1 MADPRPDPRKV
12 IQWNRIQGVR
22 ARIALAVATA
32 LGAGLVPKAPGTAG
46 TLVAIPLAYFTAAW
60 SWPPRVALWFFIT
73 LIGTWSAKELDER
86 MGTGDHQSICIDEVL
101 GYGIA
106 AWTAG
111 TEPVALGVAFVLF
124 RFFDIVKPWPV
135 RQIDRWSKKNASPWR
150 GGFGVMADD
159 IVAGIQA
166 LLVLLLL
173 QRLGVFPT
181 GTPG

>member
-1 MADPRPDPRKV
+1 MADPRKV
-12 IQWNRIQGVR
+12 IDWNRIQGAR

-46 TLVAIPLAYFTAAW
+46 TIAAIPLAYLTAAW
-60 SWPPRVALWFFIT
+60 SGSLRVALWLFIT
-73 LIGTWSAKELDER
+73 VIGTWSAKELDER

-111 TEPVALGVAFVLF
+111 TEPLALAAAFVLF

-135 RQIDRWSKKNASPWR
+135 RQIDRWSKKKASPWR

-159 IVAGIQA
+159 IVAGVQA
-166 LLVLLLL
+166 LLVLFAL
-173 QRLGVFPT
+173 QHWGVLPM
-181 GTPG
+181 GSQG